1 MDWRLR
7 VRRLLSDVWSYL
19 AELWVA
25 ARVGW
30 NAFFFSAADPTAVGV
45 IRVATGLLAFWSLLV
60 FGLDLHDYFG
70 SAGWAEPSAIQMTQR
85 SLAWSFWFLV
95 PDAWLGVAWL
105 ACLGILALFTLGL
118 FSRTTAVLSWVIV
131 VSTDRKST
139 RLNSSHL

>member
-7 VRRLLSDVWSYL
+7 VRRLLSDVRSYL
-19 AELWVA
+19 AELWAA

-70 SAGWAEPSAIQMTQR
+70 SAGWGRAAAVPKTQR
-85 SLAWSFWFLV
+85 SLGWA
-95 PDAWLGVAWL
+95 
-105 ACLGILALFTLGL
+105 GL
-118 FSRTTAVLSWVIV
+118 FPVPPSWV
-131 VSTDRKST
+131 RA
-139 RLNSSHL
+139 